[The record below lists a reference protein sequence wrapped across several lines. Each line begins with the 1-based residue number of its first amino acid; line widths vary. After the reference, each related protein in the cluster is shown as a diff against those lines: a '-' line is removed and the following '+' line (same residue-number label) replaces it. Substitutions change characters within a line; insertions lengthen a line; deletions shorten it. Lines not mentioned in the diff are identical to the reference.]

1 MIDNLRIFFIFDNG
15 HLFIGGTMSAKKD
28 DMLDKFDI
36 TTSGSLLEDI
46 KKVDIKMSE
55 VPEIEVREV
64 VIKETGNFLNLREN
78 IINIPIEMIVFPF
91 FTPQKQN
98 KRVNFQ
104 YSFEDLGVT
113 MYCTL
118 VAKDAKD
125 KVFQPSIFE
134 EKIYTYLIAMYEI
147 KSDTNDTDEYIEFE
161 ISDFI
166 VNFLGNKMNRN
177 YYSKVEQALKNLKNT
192 EYQFVVSN
200 HTKLGKY
207 KFEDEEFKL
216 LTYQKLK
223 KGKKVYYRVTLNK
236 NIRLKIKDKRYIKY
250 NSKALLEILAK
261 DPIAGRIYKYISK
274 VRYEK
279 GQDVINLRTLA
290 AIIPL
295 KTEQVT
301 ERMNKNG
308 EAKVY
313 ILSRMKQVLKRIE
326 KAFDILKELGYI
338 ERYKSVEEKREDTYY
353 IHYKFNPEKDG
364 TCHISTFIETK
375 KKSIPS
381 AVVWDEDP
389 EKQAKERVADKKDII
404 REEILEAE
412 IVEEPK
418 KKSAP
423 QEKKKRPRRKMEM
436 KHVDTY
442 EDLPEEV
449 VEKIF
454 KAKRNIYVSKAWNKR
469 VDNKIRKIAREDGA
483 GLAIEILE
491 SLYKRLNTEIKSTLV
506 QYINGIL
513 KNIRKTEESSLIKS
527 SKQNLTLF
535 THGAKEKPLTSKR
548 KIKNARKNLKKPTI
562 SSVKDI
568 MDSPVP
574 ARQKDPLLEFDKFDD
589 YQKLKIEEK
598 ALKLCSEGENIDVNF
613 LLTLKSKSKTIY
625 LNTIKK
631 YLVQALED

>member
-1 MIDNLRIFFIFDNG
+1 
-15 HLFIGGTMSAKKD
+15 MSAKKD

-55 VPEIEVREV
+55 LPEIEVREV

-301 ERMNKNG
+301 ERKNKNG
-308 EAKVY
+308 ESKIYV
-313 ILSRMKQVLKRIE
+313 LSRMKQVLKRIE

-375 KKSIPS
+375 KKSLPS
-381 AVVWDEDP
+381 AVVWDED
-389 EKQAKERVADKKDII
+389 ADKQPKKRSETKKNIA

-412 IVEEPK
+412 IVEEPMK
-418 KKSAP
+418 KP
-423 QEKKKRPRRKMEM
+423 QETKRRPKRKMEM

-442 EDLPEEV
+442 DDLSEGV

-469 VDNKIRKIAREDGA
+469 VDNKIRKIAREDGDE
-483 GLAIEILE
+483 LAVEILE

-513 KNIRKTEESSLIKS
+513 KNMRKKEEGTLIKS

-535 THGAKEKPLTSKR
+535 SHGAKEKPLTSKK

-598 ALKLCSEGENIDVNF
+598 ALKLCSEGESIDVNF

>member
-1 MIDNLRIFFIFDNG
+1 MIDNLRIF
-15 HLFIGGTMSAKKD
+15 LFLMMDILGGTMSAKKD

-55 VPEIEVREV
+55 LPEIEVREV

-118 VAKDAKD
+118 VAKDAQD
-125 KVFQPSIFE
+125 QVFQPSIFE

-290 AIIPL
+290 AIVPL

-301 ERMNKNG
+301 ERKNKNG
-308 EAKVY
+308 ESKVY
-313 ILSRMKQVLKRIE
+313 VLSRMKQVLKRIE

-375 KKSIPS
+375 KKPLPS
-381 AVVWDEDP
+381 AVIWDDDG
-389 EKQAKERVADKKDII
+389 EKQPKERAETKRNIA

-412 IVEEPK
+412 IVEEPRK
-418 KKSAP
+418 KP
-423 QEKKKRPRRKMEM
+423 QETKRRPKRKMEM

-442 EDLPEEV
+442 DDLSEEV

-469 VDNKIRKIAREDGA
+469 VDNKIRKIAREDGDE
-483 GLAIEILE
+483 LAVEILE

-513 KNIRKTEESSLIKS
+513 KNIRKKEEGILIKS

-535 THGAKEKPLTSKR
+535 SHGAKEKPLTSKK

-598 ALKLCSEGENIDVNF
+598 ALKLCSEGESIDVNF

>member
-1 MIDNLRIFFIFDNG
+1 
-15 HLFIGGTMSAKKD
+15 MSAKKD

-55 VPEIEVREV
+55 LPEIEVREV

-118 VAKDAKD
+118 VAKDAQD
-125 KVFQPSIFE
+125 QVFQPSIFE

-301 ERMNKNG
+301 ERKNKNG
-308 EAKVY
+308 ESKVY
-313 ILSRMKQVLKRIE
+313 VLSRMKQVLKRIE

-338 ERYKSVEEKREDTYY
+338 DRYKSVEEKREDTYY

-375 KKSIPS
+375 KKAIPS
-381 AVVWDEDP
+381 AVVWDEDTD
-389 EKQAKERVADKKDII
+389 KQPKERVNTKKNIARD
-404 REEILEAE
+404 EILEAE
-412 IVEEPK
+412 IVEEPIK
-418 KKSAP
+418 KP
-423 QEKKKRPRRKMEM
+423 QETKRRPKRKMEM

-442 EDLPEEV
+442 DDLSEEV
-449 VEKIF
+449 IEKIF

-469 VDNKIRKIAREDGA
+469 VDNKIRKIVREDGDEFVV
-483 GLAIEILE
+483 EILE

-513 KNIRKTEESSLIKS
+513 KNIRKKEEGTLIKS

-535 THGAKEKPLTSKR
+535 SHGAKEKPLTSKK

-598 ALKLCSEGENIDVNF
+598 ALKLCSEGESIDVNF

>member
-1 MIDNLRIFFIFDNG
+1 MYI
-15 HLFIGGTMSAKKD
+15 IGGVMPSAKD
-28 DMLDKFDI
+28 SLVDKFDI
-36 TTSGSLLEDI
+36 TTSGSLLDDI
-46 KKVDIKMSE
+46 KKVDIKINE

-236 NIRLKIKDKRYIKY
+236 NIRLKIQDKRYIKY
-250 NSKALLEILAK
+250 NTKALLEILAK

-274 VRYEK
+274 IRYEK

-290 AIIPL
+290 AIVPL

-301 ERMNKNG
+301 ERLNKNG
-308 EAKVY
+308 EPKVY

-326 KAFDILKELGYI
+326 KAFDVLKDLGYI
-338 ERYKSVEEKREDTYY
+338 QKYRSVEEKKEDTYY
-353 IHYKFNPEKDG
+353 IHYKFNPEKDN
-364 TCHISTFIETK
+364 TCHISSYIKTPK
-375 KKSIPS
+375 KELSTNID
-381 AVVWDEDP
+381 WDDVKEDQ
-389 EKQAKERVADKKDII
+389 EEIVEA
-404 REEILEAE
+404 EILEAE
-412 IVEEPK
+412 IVEEISKEPTKEEKNSYKKLKKQK
-418 KKSAP
+418 KKS
-423 QEKKKRPRRKMEM
+423 ES
-436 KHVDTY
+436 KHSDTY
-442 EDLPEEV
+442 EDLSEELV
-449 VEKIF
+449 DKIF
-454 KAKRNIYVSKAWNKR
+454 KAKRNIYVSKSWNKR
-469 VDNKIRKIAREDGA
+469 VDNKIRKILREEGEE
-483 GLAIEILE
+483 LAIELLI
-491 SLYKRLNTEIKSTLV
+491 SLYKGLNTEIKSTLV
-506 QYINGIL
+506 QYINGML
-513 KNIRKTEESSLIKS
+513 KNMKKTAKASTIKLN
-527 SKQNLTLF
+527 KQNLTLF
-535 THGAKEKPLTSKR
+535 THGVKEKPLTSRK
-548 KIKNARKNLKKPTI
+548 KIKSARKNLKKPTI
-562 SSVKDI
+562 NSVKDI
-568 MDSPVP
+568 MDTPVL

-589 YQKLKIEEK
+589 YEKLKIEEK
-598 ALKLCSEGENIDVNF
+598 ALKLCSKGENIDVNF

-631 YLVQALED
+631 YIIDVLQER

>member
-1 MIDNLRIFFIFDNG
+1 MINNLRIF
-15 HLFIGGTMSAKKD
+15 LFLMMDILGGTMSAKKD

-55 VPEIEVREV
+55 LPEIEVREV

-118 VAKDAKD
+118 VAKDAQD
-125 KVFQPSIFE
+125 QVFQPSIFE

-301 ERMNKNG
+301 ERKNKNG
-308 EAKVY
+308 ESKVY
-313 ILSRMKQVLKRIE
+313 VLSRMKQVLKRIE

-375 KKSIPS
+375 KKAIPS
-381 AVVWDEDP
+381 AVVWDEDTD
-389 EKQAKERVADKKDII
+389 KQPKERVNTKKNIARD
-404 REEILEAE
+404 EILEAE
-412 IVEEPK
+412 IVEEPIK
-418 KKSAP
+418 KP
-423 QEKKKRPRRKMEM
+423 QETKRRPKRKMEM

-442 EDLPEEV
+442 DDLSEEV
-449 VEKIF
+449 IEKIF

-469 VDNKIRKIAREDGA
+469 VDNKIRKIVREDGDEFVV
-483 GLAIEILE
+483 EILE

-513 KNIRKTEESSLIKS
+513 KNIRKKEEGTLIKS

-535 THGAKEKPLTSKR
+535 SHGAKEKPLTSKK
-548 KIKNARKNLKKPTI
+548 KIKNARRNLKKPTI

-598 ALKLCSEGENIDVNF
+598 ALKLCSEGESIDVNF